1 MTSIK
6 KFLLPAMAFGFA
18 TTLFSCNSS
27 GDEKKDDKKAD
38 STTTSPAAFT
48 PFKVIMIKHKVADFA
63 KWMEGYLA
71 HDSMRNVYGIT
82 KFVVGRG
89 MEDSNT
95 VVVVD
100 KIADLQKAK
109 DFAASPS
116 LKDAMGKAGVIGVPE
131 IAYSTIVRFD
141 SAGADQKDRLRVSHK
156 VKDYATWLKAYD
168 GEGKATRLANGL
180 QDRAIA
186 RDMTDS
192 NLVSVTFVITD
203 MAKAKARAASPELKK
218 LMTDA
223 GVEGPPTIFY
233 YKVQ

>member
-1 MTSIK
+1 
-6 KFLLPAMAFGFA
+6 MAFGIA
-18 TTLFSCNSS
+18 TTLFSCNGS

-38 STTTSPAAFT
+38 SVVTAAFT
-48 PFKVIMIKHKVADFA
+48 PFKVIMIKHKVADYA
-63 KWMEGYLA
+63 KWKDAYMA

-82 KFVVGRG
+82 KFVIGRT
-89 MEDSNT
+89 MDDSNT

-100 KIADLQKAK
+100 KIADVQKAK

-116 LKDAMGKAGVIGVPE
+116 LKEAMGKAGVIGAPE

-141 SAGADQKDRLRVSHK
+141 SAGTDQKDRLRVSHK

-168 GEGKATRLANGL
+168 AEGKATRLANGM

-186 RDMTDS
+186 RDVEDS

-223 GVEGPPTIFY
+223 GVEGEPKALF